1 MTGKAG
7 QAGGRVSIALGAL
20 GLSALLCVSP
30 VAAAE
35 PSCGQLVQEAFTE
48 FWGLP
53 QGEDRYTA
61 DLGPVVERCGSGEAA
76 AFRNDAPGTRDTFLG
91 LQAYAN
97 GQDEAAAEAWQGG
110 VTAGNPLA
118 MVALGDQELRRG
130 LEEGW
135 AADGLER
142 AHGWYRKAADA
153 GSALGMSKLAW
164 LYDEGHHVEADPAEA
179 TAWYMKAAEAGEPT
193 AMRKVGDSF
202 RDGKGVA
209 VDIVIAIRWYV
220 WAGEAGAEEAYHS
233 LGVIYDEGR
242 GVPEDDTKAVYYFR
256 IAALAGVPE
265 AMLSLG
271 SMYHEG
277 AGVERDYEEAA
288 YWYGNA
294 VDAGLDEAGS
304 DLGLLYYEGSGV
316 ERDHEVALHFFVL
329 GATAG
334 RPDGMAYASILYT
347 EVGDYEA
354 AYFWTV
360 VAITFGVLEV
370 TFRAIALRGLLSEE
384 VIAETEARAAAWT
397 PGTPVPESR
406 PIQH

>member
-97 GQDEAAAEAWQGG
+97 GQDEAAGEAWQGG

-142 AHGWYRKAADA
+142 AHGWYRKAAAA

-271 SMYHEG
+271 SMYPEG
-277 AGVERDYEEAA
+277 AGVERAYEEAA
-288 YWYGNA
+288 YWYENA
-294 VDAGLDEAGS
+294 GDAGLEPPPKDEPLLGS
-304 DLGLLYYEGSGV
+304 DDDLLLGDE
-316 ERDHEVALHFFVL
+316 D
-329 GATAG
+329 
-334 RPDGMAYASILYT
+334 
-347 EVGDYEA
+347 
-354 AYFWTV
+354 
-360 VAITFGVLEV
+360 
-370 TFRAIALRGLLSEE
+370 
-384 VIAETEARAAAWT
+384 
-397 PGTPVPESR
+397 
-406 PIQH
+406 